1 MATQATMG
9 DLELGLL
16 RTFVSVIHHGSVGKA
31 AVAIEM
37 TQSAVSQRMLR
48 LEKIVATNSLIAAEM
63 VYPSQFTVRC

>member
-1 MATQATMG
+1 
-9 DLELGLL
+9 
-16 RTFVSVIHHGSVGKA
+16 VGKA